1 MSRVSSLSSDGSV
14 LIIYSKLTWLW
25 IDVIVQCGSNWHVC
39 LEAHVEVSTKSWL
52 EEHEVDNISVAN
64 EIDAIDSVE
73 KIITKKFLRCFIVP
87 MLF

>member
-1 MSRVSSLSSDGSV
+1 
-14 LIIYSKLTWLW
+14 
-25 IDVIVQCGSNWHVC
+25 
-39 LEAHVEVSTKSWL
+39 VSTRSWL

-73 KIITKKFLRCFIVP
+73 KIITKKFLRFFIVP